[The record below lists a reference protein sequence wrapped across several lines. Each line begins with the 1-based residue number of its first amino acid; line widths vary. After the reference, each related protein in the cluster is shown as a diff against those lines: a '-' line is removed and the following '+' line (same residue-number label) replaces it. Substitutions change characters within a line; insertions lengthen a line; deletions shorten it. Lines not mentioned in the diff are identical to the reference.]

1 MFPETPP
8 AEGNKVLLLPDM
20 THFNCSLFPSPCPI
34 HPSQEACARSDT
46 SVGKRQLFVNTG
58 YEDCA
63 KRETSASSC
72 TSMTWPRCLSVT
84 STPNLVSSSCLTF
97 LAGVGDW
104 RRSWCIP
111 LIHPQSIT
119 FFCVWCYIDIFPD
132 LLHLII
138 HINSWCIVDV
148 FTWEL
153 VPCRKRGETAG
164 FSTFFALSLFFWVWH
179 E

>member
-1 MFPETPP
+1 MLETLLWSSLQGITRLFWNSPFCCYHLRLKSYVMFPETPP
-8 AEGNKVLLLPDM
+8 AEGNKVLLLPNM

-72 TSMTWPRCLSVT
+72 TNMTWPRCLSVT

-119 FFCVWCYIDIFPD
+119 FFCVWC
-132 LLHLII
+132 
-138 HINSWCIVDV
+138 
-148 FTWEL
+148 
-153 VPCRKRGETAG
+153 
-164 FSTFFALSLFFWVWH
+164 
-179 E
+179 